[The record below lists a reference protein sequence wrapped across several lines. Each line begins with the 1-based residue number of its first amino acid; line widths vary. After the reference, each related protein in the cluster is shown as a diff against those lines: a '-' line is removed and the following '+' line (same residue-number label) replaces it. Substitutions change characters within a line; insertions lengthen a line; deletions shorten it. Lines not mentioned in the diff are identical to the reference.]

1 MILLS
6 WILWICF
13 FVSLLLS
20 YVVHRKTLKLK
31 DWMIII
37 GAFLLCEFYVNL
49 FGLLIPVGFIIG
61 LIVMNKK
68 KTFLYSKALL
78 FGLISV
84 CVIFYGPKISLNEIH
99 ELTKANKYTEQF
111 NKIKS
116 VSHFSVESDINVV
129 LSTSANH
136 LKDKNPNSEIPVDDP
151 HVAFSI
157 WVLQHRNVALKDLDW
172 LWYKAPIELHYYWQ
186 INRPDPLVTL
196 EYVVFNE
203 VGYLGVFERENTTSP
218 YYLRKIFEFDRLKTN
233 NPQIP

>member
-20 YVVHRKTLKLK
+20 YVDQRKTLKLK

-116 VSHFSVESDINVV
+116 VSQFSVESDINDV
-129 LSTSANH
+129 LSTSANY

-218 YYLRKIFEFDRLKTN
+218 YYLRKIFEFDRLKIN

>member
-1 MILLS
+1 MIHLS

-20 YVVHRKTLKLK
+20 YFDQRKTLKLK
-31 DWMIII
+31 EWMIII
-37 GAFLLCEFYVNL
+37 GAFLLCEFYVDL

-68 KTFLYSKALL
+68 KKFLYSKALI

-84 CVIFYGPKISLNEIH
+84 FVIFYAPKISFQQIKEFT
-99 ELTKANKYTEQF
+99 ETKKYSEQF
-111 NKIKS
+111 NQVIA
-116 VSHFSVESDINVV
+116 VSNFSDESDINV
-129 LSTSANH
+129 LLQTAANH
-136 LKDKNPNSEIPVDDP
+136 LKDKNPNSDIPVDDP

-172 LWYKAPIELHYYWQ
+172 LWYEAPLDLHYYWQ
-186 INRPDPLVTL
+186 SNRPDQQVTL
-196 EYVVFNE
+196 EYVIFNE
-203 VGYLGVFERENTTSP
+203 VGYMGVFERENEKES
-218 YYLRKIFEFDRLKTN
+218 YYLRTIYEFDQLKTF

>member
-20 YVVHRKTLKLK
+20 YVDQRKALKLK

-116 VSHFSVESDINVV
+116 VSQFSVESDINDV

-172 LWYKAPIELHYYWQ
+172 LWYKAPLELHYYWQ

-203 VGYLGVFERENTTSP
+203 VGYMGVFERENTTSP